1 MRAGGREG
9 DAVVLVVSTARM
21 TRRRNLAVLRG
32 NWGNCVTTFLVVS
45 TARMA
50 GTRNLAVF
58 LKKRAEQRMQ
68 VEEEVRKKLRNSKK
82 FP

>member
-1 MRAGGREG
+1 MVGAG
-9 DAVVLVVSTARM
+9 
-21 TRRRNLAVLRG
+21 NLAVLRG

>member
-1 MRAGGREG
+1 MVGAG
-9 DAVVLVVSTARM
+9 
-21 TRRRNLAVLRG
+21 NLAVLRG

-68 VEEEVRKKLRNSKK
+68 VEEEVRKKTKK
-82 FP
+82 FKEISVNGDRIAERVIE